1 MESVKTGKTNKVGKN
16 TEMAHTKT
24 NKETHFKQVSA
35 ITNRIRS
42 IGGIFTKIAKKVR
55 ELVKKHPKKSSAALV
70 VLTPV
75 ACKRAKELDDKVQD
89 KSKQAEKEN
98 KINWWKYS
106 GLTIATSLLLA
117 ACSAGD
123 IDKQIEL
130 EQEKQKTEQEKK
142 EAENARDR
150 ANKSEIELEQERQ
163 KTNKSGIELAN
174 SQIKAEQE
182 RQKTEQEK
190 QKANKS
196 EIELEQQKQKTIN
209 TQRDLIKEQKDFI
222 KETEQNCQEKHGQL
236 FIKRARIKT
245 GITTGIAIEIEAEC
259 KTPKPTKTNQTPIQP
274 KHLPNSKHPHSQRGS
289 KAQELIAYLLFEQ
302 KDFIIETEQ
311 KCQEK
316 HNQFFIKKAGIKG
329 GAIEVEAECKTPKPT
344 KTNQTPIQPKHLPN
358 SKQPHSQRGS
368 KAQELIAYLQ
378 KELESLPY
386 SQKAIAKQVDFYKP
400 SSIAYLE
407 LDPRDFKV
415 TEEWQNENL
424 KIRSKAQAKML
435 EMRKPQANLSPS
447 QSFLFVQRIFAD
459 INKEIEAAA
468 NTEKKAE
475 KVGYGYSKRV

>member
-1 MESVKTGKTNKVGKN
+1 MESGKTNKVGKN
-16 TEMAHTKT
+16 TEMANTKT

-35 ITNRIRS
+35 ITNTLRS

-55 ELVKKHPKKSSAALV
+55 ELVKKHPKKSNVALV
-70 VLTPV
+70 VLTHV

-98 KINWWKYS
+98 QINWWKYS
-106 GLTIATSLLLA
+106 GLTIAISLLLA
-117 ACSAGD
+117 ACNVGD

-130 EQEKQKTEQEKK
+130 EQEKQKANKSGIELEQERQKTEQEKQK
-142 EAENARDR
+142 

-236 FIKRARIKT
+236 FIKKARIKT
-245 GITTGIAIEIEAEC
+245 GITTGIAIE
-259 KTPKPTKTNQTPIQP
+259 
-274 KHLPNSKHPHSQRGS
+274 
-289 KAQELIAYLLFEQ
+289 
-302 KDFIIETEQ
+302 
-311 KCQEK
+311 
-316 HNQFFIKKAGIKG
+316 
-329 GAIEVEAECKTPKPT
+329 VEAECKTPKPA

-368 KAQELIAYLQ
+368 KAQEFIAYLQ

-435 EMRKPQANLSPS
+435 EMRNLKPDPQAHLSTS
-447 QSFLFVQRIFAD
+447 QSLLFVQKIFAD
-459 INKEIEAAA
+459 INKEIKVVA

-475 KVGYGYSKRV
+475 KAGYGYSKRV

>member
-1 MESVKTGKTNKVGKN
+1 MKSVKTGKTNKVSKN
-16 TEMAHTKT
+16 TEMANTKT

-35 ITNRIRS
+35 IINTLRS
-42 IGGIFTKIAKKVR
+42 IGGIFTKIVKKVR
-55 ELVKKHPKKSSAALV
+55 ELIKKHPEKSSAALV
-70 VLTPV
+70 VLTHV

-98 KINWWKYS
+98 QINWWKYS

-130 EQEKQKTEQEKK
+130 EQEKQKANKSGIELEQERQKTEQEKQK
-142 EAENARDR
+142 

-236 FIKRARIKT
+236 FIKKTRIKT

-259 KTPKPTKTNQTPIQP
+259 KTPKP
-274 KHLPNSKHPHSQRGS
+274 
-289 KAQELIAYLLFEQ
+289 A
-302 KDFIIETEQ
+302 
-311 KCQEK
+311 
-316 HNQFFIKKAGIKG
+316 
-329 GAIEVEAECKTPKPT
+329 

-368 KAQELIAYLQ
+368 KAQEFIAYLQ

-386 SQKAIAKQVDFYKP
+386 SQKAIAKQVNFYKP

-424 KIRSKAQAKML
+424 KIRSKA
-435 EMRKPQANLSPS
+435 
-447 QSFLFVQRIFAD
+447 
-459 INKEIEAAA
+459 
-468 NTEKKAE
+468 
-475 KVGYGYSKRV
+475 

>member
-16 TEMAHTKT
+16 TEMVNAKT

-35 ITNRIRS
+35 ITNTLRS
-42 IGGIFTKIAKKVR
+42 IGGIFTKIVKKVR
-55 ELVKKHPKKSSAALV
+55 ELFKKHPKKSKVALV
-70 VLTPV
+70 VLTHV

-98 KINWWKYS
+98 QINWWKYS

-117 ACSAGD
+117 ACSVGD

-130 EQEKQKTEQEKK
+130 EQEKQKTEQEQQKTEQEK
-142 EAENARDR
+142 QK
-150 ANKSEIELEQERQ
+150 ANKSGIELEQERQ

-190 QKANKS
+190 QKTNKS

-236 FIKRARIKT
+236 FIKRTRIKT

-259 KTPKPTKTNQTPIQP
+259 KTPKP
-274 KHLPNSKHPHSQRGS
+274 
-289 KAQELIAYLLFEQ
+289 A
-302 KDFIIETEQ
+302 
-311 KCQEK
+311 
-316 HNQFFIKKAGIKG
+316 
-329 GAIEVEAECKTPKPT
+329 

-358 SKQPHSQRGS
+358 SKQPRSQRGS

-386 SQKAIAKQVDFYKP
+386 SQKAIAKQVDFYRP

-435 EMRKPQANLSPS
+435 EMRNLKPDPQAHLSTS
-447 QSFLFVQRIFAD
+447 QSLLFVQKIFAD
-459 INKEIEAAA
+459 INKEIKAVA

-475 KVGYGYSKRV
+475 KAGYGYSKRM

>member
-16 TEMAHTKT
+16 TEMANTKT
-24 NKETHFKQVSA
+24 NKETHFKQANA
-35 ITNRIRS
+35 ITNMIRS
-42 IGGIFTKIAKKVR
+42 IGGIFTKIMKRVR
-55 ELVKKHPKKSSAALV
+55 ELVKKHPKKSNAALV
-70 VLTPV
+70 VLTHV

-98 KINWWKYS
+98 QINWWKYS

-130 EQEKQKTEQEKK
+130 EQEKK
-142 EAENARDR
+142 EVENARDR
-150 ANKSEIELEQERQ
+150 ANKSGIELEQQRQKTEQERQ

-182 RQKTEQEK
+182 RQKT
-190 QKANKS
+190 NKS
-196 EIELEQQKQKTIN
+196 GIELEQQRQKAEQEKQKTIN

-236 FIKRARIKT
+236 FIKKTRIKT

-274 KHLPNSKHPHSQRGS
+274 KHLPNSK
-289 KAQELIAYLLFEQ
+289 
-302 KDFIIETEQ
+302 
-311 KCQEK
+311 
-316 HNQFFIKKAGIKG
+316 
-329 GAIEVEAECKTPKPT
+329 
-344 KTNQTPIQPKHLPN
+344 
-358 SKQPHSQRGS
+358 QPHSQRGS
-368 KAQELIAYLQ
+368 KTQELIAYLQ

-386 SQKAIAKQVDFYKP
+386 SQKAIAKQVNFYRP
-400 SSIAYLE
+400 NSIAYLE

-435 EMRKPQANLSPS
+435 EMRNVKPYPQAHLSPS
-447 QSFLFVQRIFAD
+447 QSLLFVQKIFAD
-459 INKEIEAAA
+459 INKEIEAVA

-475 KVGYGYSKRV
+475 KAGYGYSKRM

>member
-1 MESVKTGKTNKVGKN
+1 MESGKTNKVGKN

-24 NKETHFKQVSA
+24 NKKTHFKQVST

-42 IGGIFTKIAKKVR
+42 IGGFFTKIVKKVR
-55 ELVKKHPKKSSAALV
+55 ELIKKHPEKSSAALV
-70 VLTPV
+70 VLTHV

-130 EQEKQKTEQEKK
+130 EQEKK

-150 ANKSEIELEQERQ
+150 ANKSGIELEQE
-163 KTNKSGIELAN
+163 
-174 SQIKAEQE
+174 
-182 RQKTEQEK
+182 
-190 QKANKS
+190 
-196 EIELEQQKQKTIN
+196 KQKT
-209 TQRDLIKEQKDFI
+209 IKEQKDLV
-222 KETEQNCQEKHGQL
+222 KKAEQNCQE
-236 FIKRARIKT
+236 
-245 GITTGIAIEIEAEC
+245 
-259 KTPKPTKTNQTPIQP
+259 N
-274 KHLPNSKHPHSQRGS
+274 HS
-289 KAQELIAYLLFEQ
+289 
-302 KDFIIETEQ
+302 
-311 KCQEK
+311 
-316 HNQFFIKKAGIKG
+316 QFFIKKLGIKG
-329 GAIEVEAECKTPKPT
+329 GIAIEVEAECKTPKPT

-368 KAQELIAYLQ
+368 KAQEFIAYLQ

-386 SQKAIAKQVDFYKP
+386 SQKAIAKQVNFYRP

-435 EMRKPQANLSPS
+435 EMRNPQANLSPS
-447 QSFLFVQRIFAD
+447 QSLSIIQNIVAD
-459 INKEIEAAA
+459 ISKEIEATA

-475 KVGYGYSKRV
+475 KAGYGYSKRM

>member
-1 MESVKTGKTNKVGKN
+1 MESVKTERTNKVGKN
-16 TEMAHTKT
+16 AETANTKA
-24 NKETHFKQVSA
+24 NKGTHFKQVSA
-35 ITNRIRS
+35 ITNTLRS
-42 IGGIFTKIAKKVR
+42 IGGIFTKIVKKVR
-55 ELVKKHPKKSSAALV
+55 ELFKKHPKKSNVALV
-70 VLTPV
+70 VLTHA

-98 KINWWKYS
+98 QINWWKYS

-117 ACSAGD
+117 ACSVGD

-130 EQEKQKTEQEKK
+130 EQEKQKANKSGIELEQERQKTEQEKQK
-142 EAENARDR
+142 

-236 FIKRARIKT
+236 FIKKARIKT
-245 GITTGIAIEIEAEC
+245 GITTGI
-259 KTPKPTKTNQTPIQP
+259 
-274 KHLPNSKHPHSQRGS
+274 
-289 KAQELIAYLLFEQ
+289 
-302 KDFIIETEQ
+302 
-311 KCQEK
+311 
-316 HNQFFIKKAGIKG
+316 
-329 GAIEVEAECKTPKPT
+329 AIEVEAECKTPKPT

-358 SKQPHSQRGS
+358 SKQPRSQRGS

-386 SQKAIAKQVDFYKP
+386 SQKTIAKQVDFYRP

-435 EMRKPQANLSPS
+435 EMRNLKPDPQAHLSTS
-447 QSFLFVQRIFAD
+447 QSLLFVQKIFAD

-475 KVGYGYSKRV
+475 KTGYGYSKRV

>member
-1 MESVKTGKTNKVGKN
+1 MKTGKTNKVFKN

-24 NKETHFKQVSA
+24 NKKTHFKQVSA
-35 ITNRIRS
+35 IKNMFRS

-55 ELVKKHPKKSSAALV
+55 ELVRKHPKKSKVALV
-70 VLTPV
+70 VLTHV

-89 KSKQAEKEN
+89 KSKQAEKED

-130 EQEKQKTEQEKK
+130 EQERQKTEQEKK

-150 ANKSEIELEQERQ
+150 ANKSGIELEQERQ

-190 QKANKS
+190 QKTNKS

-259 KTPKPTKTNQTPIQP
+259 KTPKPAKTNQTP
-274 KHLPNSKHPHSQRGS
+274 K
-289 KAQELIAYLLFEQ
+289 E
-302 KDFIIETEQ
+302 
-311 KCQEK
+311 
-316 HNQFFIKKAGIKG
+316 
-329 GAIEVEAECKTPKPT
+329 
-344 KTNQTPIQPKHLPN
+344 PKHLPN

-368 KAQELIAYLQ
+368 KAQEFIAYLQ

-407 LDPRDFKV
+407 LDPRDFKA
-415 TEEWQNENL
+415 TKEWQNENL

-435 EMRKPQANLSPS
+435 EMRKTQANLSPF
-447 QSFLFVQRIFAD
+447 QSFSIIQNIVAD
-459 INKEIEAAA
+459 INKGIEAAA
-468 NTEKKAE
+468 NTEKKQ
-475 KVGYGYSKRV
+475 KKWVMVIVKGCSG

>member
-1 MESVKTGKTNKVGKN
+1 MGLFFEKRLVIKSVKTGKTNKVGKN
-16 TEMAHTKT
+16 AETANTKT
-24 NKETHFKQVSA
+24 NKETHFKQASA
-35 ITNRIRS
+35 ITNTLRS
-42 IGGIFTKIAKKVR
+42 IGGFFTKIMNRVR
-55 ELVKKHPKKSSAALV
+55 ELVKKHPKKSKAALV
-70 VLTPV
+70 VLTHV
-75 ACKRAKELDDKVQD
+75 ACKKAKELDDKVQD

-98 KINWWKYS
+98 QINWWKYS

-130 EQEKQKTEQEKK
+130 EQEKK

-150 ANKSEIELEQERQ
+150 ANKSGIELEQERQ

-196 EIELEQQKQKTIN
+196 EIELERQKQKTIN

-245 GITTGIAIEIEAEC
+245 GVTTGI
-259 KTPKPTKTNQTPIQP
+259 
-274 KHLPNSKHPHSQRGS
+274 
-289 KAQELIAYLLFEQ
+289 
-302 KDFIIETEQ
+302 
-311 KCQEK
+311 
-316 HNQFFIKKAGIKG
+316 
-329 GAIEVEAECKTPKPT
+329 AIEVEAECKTPKPT

-358 SKQPHSQRGS
+358 SKQPRSQRGS

-407 LDPRDFKV
+407 LDPRDFNV
-415 TEEWQNENL
+415 TEEWQKENL

-435 EMRKPQANLSPS
+435 EMRHLKPDPQAHLSTS
-447 QSFLFVQRIFAD
+447 QSLLFVQKIFAD
-459 INKEIEAAA
+459 VNKEIKVVA
-468 NTEKKAE
+468 NTEKKVE
-475 KVGYGYSKRV
+475 KAGYGYSKRM

>member
-1 MESVKTGKTNKVGKN
+1 MKTGRTNKVGKN
-16 TEMAHTKT
+16 AETANTKV
-24 NKETHFKQVSA
+24 NKETHFKQVSV
-35 ITNRIRS
+35 ITNTLRS
-42 IGGIFTKIAKKVR
+42 IGGFFTKIMKRVR
-55 ELVKKHPKKSSAALV
+55 ELVKKHPKKSNAALV
-70 VLTPV
+70 VLTHA

-98 KINWWKYS
+98 QINWWKYS

-117 ACSAGD
+117 ACNAGD

-130 EQEKQKTEQEKK
+130 EQEKQKANKSGIELEQERQKTEQEKQK
-142 EAENARDR
+142 

-236 FIKRARIKT
+236 FIKKTRIKT

-259 KTPKPTKTNQTPIQP
+259 KTPKPTKTNQT
-274 KHLPNSKHPHSQRGS
+274 S
-289 KAQELIAYLLFEQ
+289 
-302 KDFIIETEQ
+302 
-311 KCQEK
+311 
-316 HNQFFIKKAGIKG
+316 
-329 GAIEVEAECKTPKPT
+329 
-344 KTNQTPIQPKHLPN
+344 IQPKHLPN

-415 TEEWQNENL
+415 TKEWQNENL

-435 EMRKPQANLSPS
+435 EMRKPQAHLPTS
-447 QSFLFVQRIFAD
+447 QSLLFVQKIFAD
-459 INKEIEAAA
+459 INKGIEATA

-475 KVGYGYSKRV
+475 KVGYGYSKRM

>member
-1 MESVKTGKTNKVGKN
+1 MESVKTEKTNKVGKN
-16 TEMAHTKT
+16 AEIANTKT
-24 NKETHFKQVSA
+24 NKETHFKQASA
-35 ITNRIRS
+35 ITNMIRS
-42 IGGIFTKIAKKVR
+42 IGGFFTKIAKKVR
-55 ELVKKHPKKSSAALV
+55 ELVKKHPKKSNAALV
-70 VLTPV
+70 VLTHV
-75 ACKRAKELDDKVQD
+75 ACKKAKELDDKVQD

-98 KINWWKYS
+98 QINWWKYS

-117 ACSAGD
+117 ACSVGD

-130 EQEKQKTEQEKK
+130 EQEKQKANKSGIELEQQRQKTEQERQKT
-142 EAENARDR
+142 
-150 ANKSEIELEQERQ
+150 NKSEIELEQERQ

-236 FIKRARIKT
+236 FIKKARIKT
-245 GITTGIAIEIEAEC
+245 GITTGI
-259 KTPKPTKTNQTPIQP
+259 
-274 KHLPNSKHPHSQRGS
+274 
-289 KAQELIAYLLFEQ
+289 
-302 KDFIIETEQ
+302 
-311 KCQEK
+311 
-316 HNQFFIKKAGIKG
+316 
-329 GAIEVEAECKTPKPT
+329 AIEVEAECKTPKPT
-344 KTNQTPIQPKHLPN
+344 KTNQTPIQPKHLPS
-358 SKQPHSQRGS
+358 SKQPRSQRGS

-407 LDPRDFKV
+407 LDPRDFNA
-415 TEEWQNENL
+415 TEEWQKENL

-435 EMRKPQANLSPS
+435 EMRSLKPDPQAHLSTS
-447 QSFLFVQRIFAD
+447 QSLLFVQKIFAD
-459 INKEIEAAA
+459 VNKEIEAVA
-468 NTEKKAE
+468 NTEKKVE
-475 KVGYGYSKRV
+475 KAGYGYSKRM

>member
-1 MESVKTGKTNKVGKN
+1 MKKRLVIKSVKTGKTNKVGKN
-16 TEMAHTKT
+16 AETANTKT

-35 ITNRIRS
+35 ITNTLRS
-42 IGGIFTKIAKKVR
+42 IGSFFTKIAKKVR
-55 ELVKKHPKKSSAALV
+55 ELFKKHPKKSKVALV
-70 VLTPV
+70 VLTHV

-98 KINWWKYS
+98 QINWWKYS

-117 ACSAGD
+117 ACSVGD
-123 IDKQIEL
+123 TDKQIEL
-130 EQEKQKTEQEKK
+130 EQEKK

-150 ANKSEIELEQERQ
+150 ANKSGIELEQQRQKTEQERQ

-182 RQKTEQEK
+182 RQKT
-190 QKANKS
+190 NKS
-196 EIELEQQKQKTIN
+196 GIELEQQRQKAEQEKQKTIN

-236 FIKRARIKT
+236 FIKKTRIKT
-245 GITTGIAIEIEAEC
+245 GITTGI
-259 KTPKPTKTNQTPIQP
+259 
-274 KHLPNSKHPHSQRGS
+274 G
-289 KAQELIAYLLFEQ
+289 
-302 KDFIIETEQ
+302 
-311 KCQEK
+311 
-316 HNQFFIKKAGIKG
+316 
-329 GAIEVEAECKTPKPT
+329 IEVEAECKTPKPT

-358 SKQPHSQRGS
+358 SKQPRSQRGS

-407 LDPRDFKV
+407 LDPRDFNV
-415 TEEWQNENL
+415 TEEWQKENL

-435 EMRKPQANLSPS
+435 EMRDLKPDPQAHLSTS
-447 QSFLFVQRIFAD
+447 QSLLFVQKIFAD
-459 INKEIEAAA
+459 INKEIKVVA

-475 KVGYGYSKRV
+475 KAGYGYSKRM

>member
-1 MESVKTGKTNKVGKN
+1 MKSVKTGKTNEVGKN
-16 TEMAHTKT
+16 TEKANTKT
-24 NKETHFKQVSA
+24 NKETHFKRVGA
-35 ITNRIRS
+35 ITNLFRS

-55 ELVKKHPKKSSAALV
+55 ELVKKHPKKSNAALV
-70 VLTPV
+70 VLTHV

-89 KSKQAEKEN
+89 KSKQAEKED

-150 ANKSEIELEQERQ
+150 ANKSGIELEQERQ

-190 QKANKS
+190 QKTNKS

-209 TQRDLIKEQKDFI
+209 TQRGLIKEQKDFI

-259 KTPKPTKTNQTPIQP
+259 KTPKPTKTNQTP
-274 KHLPNSKHPHSQRGS
+274 K
-289 KAQELIAYLLFEQ
+289 E
-302 KDFIIETEQ
+302 
-311 KCQEK
+311 
-316 HNQFFIKKAGIKG
+316 
-329 GAIEVEAECKTPKPT
+329 
-344 KTNQTPIQPKHLPN
+344 PKHLPN

-368 KAQELIAYLQ
+368 KAQEFIAYLQ

-386 SQKAIAKQVDFYKP
+386 SQKAIVKQVDFYKP

-415 TEEWQNENL
+415 TEEWQKENL

-435 EMRKPQANLSPS
+435 EMRNPQANLSPF
-447 QSFLFVQRIFAD
+447 QSFLILQNIVAD
-459 INKEIEAAA
+459 INKEIEASA
-468 NTEKKAE
+468 NTAKKAE

>member
-1 MESVKTGKTNKVGKN
+1 MESVKTGKTNKVDKN
-16 TEMAHTKT
+16 TEMANTKT

-35 ITNRIRS
+35 IANRIRS
-42 IGGIFTKIAKKVR
+42 IGGFFTKIVKKVR
-55 ELVKKHPKKSSAALV
+55 ELIKKHPEKSSAALV
-70 VLTPV
+70 VLTHV

-98 KINWWKYS
+98 QINWWKYS

-117 ACSAGD
+117 ACSVGD
-123 IDKQIEL
+123 VSEQIEL
-130 EQEKQKTEQEKK
+130 EQEKQKANKSGIELEQERQETEQEKQK
-142 EAENARDR
+142 
-150 ANKSEIELEQERQ
+150 ANKSEIEL
-163 KTNKSGIELAN
+163 
-174 SQIKAEQE
+174 EQE

-236 FIKRARIKT
+236 FIKKTRIKT

-274 KHLPNSKHPHSQRGS
+274 KHLPNSK
-289 KAQELIAYLLFEQ
+289 
-302 KDFIIETEQ
+302 
-311 KCQEK
+311 
-316 HNQFFIKKAGIKG
+316 
-329 GAIEVEAECKTPKPT
+329 
-344 KTNQTPIQPKHLPN
+344 
-358 SKQPHSQRGS
+358 QPHSQRGS
-368 KAQELIAYLQ
+368 KAKELIAYLQ

-386 SQKAIAKQVDFYKP
+386 SQKAIAKQVNFYKP

-435 EMRKPQANLSPS
+435 EMRNPQANLSPF
-447 QSFLFVQRIFAD
+447 QSFSILQNIVAD

-475 KVGYGYSKRV
+475 KAGYGYSKRM

>member
-16 TEMAHTKT
+16 TETAGTKA
-24 NKETHFKQVSA
+24 NKEAHFKQASA
-35 ITNRIRS
+35 ITNIIRS
-42 IGGIFTKIAKKVR
+42 IGGFFTKIVKKVR
-55 ELVKKHPKKSSAALV
+55 ELVKKHPEKSSAALV
-70 VLTPV
+70 VLTHA
-75 ACKRAKELDDKVQD
+75 ACKKAKELDDKVQD

-117 ACSAGD
+117 ACSVGD

-130 EQEKQKTEQEKK
+130 EQEKQKTEQERQKT
-142 EAENARDR
+142 
-150 ANKSEIELEQERQ
+150 EQERQ
-163 KTNKSGIELAN
+163 KTNKSEIELAN
-174 SQIKAEQE
+174 SQIKV
-182 RQKTEQEK
+182 EQEK

-236 FIKRARIKT
+236 FIKKARIKT

-259 KTPKPTKTNQTPIQP
+259 KTPKP
-274 KHLPNSKHPHSQRGS
+274 
-289 KAQELIAYLLFEQ
+289 A
-302 KDFIIETEQ
+302 
-311 KCQEK
+311 
-316 HNQFFIKKAGIKG
+316 
-329 GAIEVEAECKTPKPT
+329 

-358 SKQPHSQRGS
+358 SKQPRSQRGS
-368 KAQELIAYLQ
+368 KAQEFIAYLQ

-386 SQKAIAKQVDFYKP
+386 SQKAIAEQVDFYKP
-400 SSIAYLE
+400 SSVAYLE

-415 TEEWQNENL
+415 TEEWQKENL

-435 EMRKPQANLSPS
+435 EMRSLKPDPQAHLPTS
-447 QSFLFVQRIFAD
+447 QSLLFIQKIFAD
-459 INKEIEAAA
+459 VNKEIKAVA
-468 NTEKKAE
+468 NTEKKVE
-475 KVGYGYSKRV
+475 KAGYGYSKRM

>member
-1 MESVKTGKTNKVGKN
+1 MKSVKTAKTNKVGKN
-16 TEMAHTKT
+16 TEMANTKA

-35 ITNRIRS
+35 ITNTLRS

-55 ELVKKHPKKSSAALV
+55 ELVKKHPKKSNAALV
-70 VLTPV
+70 VLTHA
-75 ACKRAKELDDKVQD
+75 ACKKAKELDDKVQD

-98 KINWWKYS
+98 QINWWKYS

-117 ACSAGD
+117 ACNVGD

-130 EQEKQKTEQEKK
+130 EQEKK

-150 ANKSEIELEQERQ
+150 ANKSGIELEQQRQKTEQERQ

-182 RQKTEQEK
+182 RQKT
-190 QKANKS
+190 NKS
-196 EIELEQQKQKTIN
+196 GIELEQQRQKAEQEKQKTIN

-236 FIKRARIKT
+236 FIKKARIKT

-259 KTPKPTKTNQTPIQP
+259 KTPKPTKTNQTP
-274 KHLPNSKHPHSQRGS
+274 
-289 KAQELIAYLLFEQ
+289 
-302 KDFIIETEQ
+302 T
-311 KCQEK
+311 
-316 HNQFFIKKAGIKG
+316 
-329 GAIEVEAECKTPKPT
+329 
-344 KTNQTPIQPKHLPN
+344 QPKHLPN

-386 SQKAIAKQVDFYKP
+386 SQKAIAKQVDFYRP
-400 SSIAYLE
+400 SSVAYLE
-407 LDPRDFKV
+407 LDPRDFNA
-415 TEEWQNENL
+415 TEECNYL
-424 KIRSKAQAKML
+424 ASSKLLNFLML
-435 EMRKPQANLSPS
+435 T
-447 QSFLFVQRIFAD
+447 F
-459 INKEIEAAA
+459 
-468 NTEKKAE
+468 
-475 KVGYGYSKRV
+475 